1 MPTLMIQGGADLCD
15 EPASSEGQQSCFTGG
30 YRRIVLD
37 DAGHFPPRE
46 APPREAPDAVA
57 DAVIAHLR

>member
-1 MPTLMIQGGADLCD
+1 MPTPMIQGGADLCD
-15 EPASSEGQQSCFTGG
+15 EPASSEGPQSCFTGG

-37 DAGHFPPRE
+37 GAGHF
-46 APPREAPDAVA
+46 PPREAPDAVA